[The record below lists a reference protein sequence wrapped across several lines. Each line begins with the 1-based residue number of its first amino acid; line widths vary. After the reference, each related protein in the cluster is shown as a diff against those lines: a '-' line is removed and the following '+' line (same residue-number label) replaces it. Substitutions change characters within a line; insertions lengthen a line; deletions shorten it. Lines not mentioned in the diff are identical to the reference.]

1 MNEYGTFQ
9 SSMFTL
15 LKILVGEHTVV
26 LQTMLSNEPSWG
38 VMYFVALFLTHVIF
52 IVDIFIG
59 IVISSFNKEMRLLSK
74 QEEHASL
81 HQVLY
86 RIFR

>member
-26 LQTMLSNEPSWG
+26 LQTMLSNEPTWG
-38 VMYFVALFLTHVIF
+38 VMYFVALFLTHAIF

-59 IVISSFNKEMRLLSK
+59 IVISSFNK
-74 QEEHASL
+74 
-81 HQVLY
+81 
-86 RIFR
+86 